1 MWQDYMVQ
9 KSSRGPRI
17 IGHSNDKNQKFSG
30 TPPRTPLRGRG
41 AYSAPKPPAVLLL
54 ASLAFSCKQ
63 KLLFFH
69 SLASKLQALHA
80 FAPVLLRPCRR
91 NFVCPQWTLG
101 SHVRQKIM
109 FAGHDVR
116 QKNFRYF
123 WAWVYTVRYR
133 CLCIISA
140 SCLVTSH
147 WTLETLENLVFLR
160 NEWIRAISLLIHI
173 VTSPMAV
180 QLTPDN
186 FDSQGTEEFGQS

>member
-1 MWQDYMVQ
+1 MWQGYMVQ

-41 AYSAPKPPAVLLL
+41 HTAPPNPQQFCCSLRSHFVASRNYHFCIHLQ
-54 ASLAFSCKQ
+54 ASLDSGTAC
-63 KLLFFH
+63 
-69 SLASKLQALHA
+69 
-80 FAPVLLRPCRR
+80 LRAGP
-91 NFVCPQWTLG
+91 FTTLPQWTQG

-116 QKNFRYF
+116 QKIFCYF

-147 WTLETLENLVFLR
+147 WTLETLENSVF
-160 NEWIRAISLLIHI
+160 
-173 VTSPMAV
+173 
-180 QLTPDN
+180 
-186 FDSQGTEEFGQS
+186 